1 MFLQGWAKHIPT
13 DFIKAYPTLEQWMER
28 MYAIPQIRKWYK
40 MDLDLSIKVTYFN
53 IAGAAEK
60 VRLAL
65 VMCGKEFQDERI
77 NFQVFEMHDARAIYC
92 IFSI

>member
-1 MFLQGWAKHIPT
+1 
-13 DFIKAYPTLEQWMER
+13 
-28 MYAIPQIRKWYK
+28 

-77 NFQVFEMHDARAIYC
+77 NFQVFVIQSYKRISIDG
-92 IFSI
+92 IFQFYSVLQGFIN

>member
-1 MFLQGWAKHIPT
+1 
-13 DFIKAYPTLEQWMER
+13 
-28 MYAIPQIRKWYK
+28 